1 MDKGQRWC
9 ASEVCAG
16 VRSGHTFR
24 TSVLSALPG
33 SLRLPFMLAFWAGY
47 GIEAV
52 FRLLDR
58 LSRAL
63 GDVAKTA

>member
-1 MDKGQRWC
+1 
-9 ASEVCAG
+9 
-16 VRSGHTFR
+16 
-24 TSVLSALPG
+24 
-33 SLRLPFMLAFWAGY
+33 MLAFLAGY

>member
-1 MDKGQRWC
+1 MVRVGSVRRRPVRPHF
-9 ASEVCAG
+9 SHVCS
-16 VRSGHTFR
+16 VR
-24 TSVLSALPG
+24 VAG